1 MTQLKHDLERHG
13 YSVWLDREDIPAG
26 SDWHGAIGMGLDQC
40 RALIAVVTHKYISS
54 RYCTSELYTANA
66 DQKLIFPVIFEDI
79 DFR

>member
-1 MTQLKHDLERHG
+1 MTQLKHDLERNG

-54 RYCTSELYTANA
+54 RCCTSELYTANA
-66 DQKLIFPVIFEDI
+66 DQKLIFRVIFEDI